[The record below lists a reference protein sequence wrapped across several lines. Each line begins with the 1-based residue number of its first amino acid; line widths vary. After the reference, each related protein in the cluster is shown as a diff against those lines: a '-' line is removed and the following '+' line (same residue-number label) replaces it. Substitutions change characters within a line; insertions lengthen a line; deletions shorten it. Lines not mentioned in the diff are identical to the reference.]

1 MSKSDFPPEEFANR
15 LARVRQA
22 MVAAGIDWLL
32 VFHPVSIHWLT
43 GSDAKGYQAF
53 QCLLVPAAAGS
64 PVMFT
69 RRSEEAE
76 FRDDALVDE
85 LVTWGGPA
93 PEDPL
98 AAFAHLIGRLG
109 LTQGRVG
116 MEVPAYYL
124 HPHHYLKIKALLG
137 AALTCEPTHLVHD
150 LKLRKSSREI
160 AFIRKAADIADR
172 TITALAGALRP
183 GRSELEVTAEIFH
196 TMLAAGG
203 GQPATPLNFVS
214 GPRAA
219 FSHGAPTERRL
230 SPGDTGNAEYCVPYR
245 RYSVTIGR
253 QFSIGP
259 PSPRLRAL
267 HDLVR
272 RAGDAAIAA
281 IRPGTAAT
289 VPHEAARAVIAEAGL
304 DAARVHLTGYGLAPA
319 FPPATAE
326 PIQLFA
332 GSPYR
337 LEAGMVLSVCPPV
350 FIAAERL
357 GVRLVDN
364 VLVTETGAERLC
376 AAARDLIV
384 I

>member
-1 MSKSDFPPEEFANR
+1 MSKSDFPPEEFADRLSRVR
-15 LARVRQA
+15 LAMA
-22 MVAAGIDWLL
+22 AAGIDWLL
-32 VFHPVSIHWLT
+32 LFHPVSIHWLT
-43 GSDAKGYQAF
+43 GSDAKSYQAF
-53 QCLLVPAAAGS
+53 QCLLVPAAATS

-76 FRDDALVDE
+76 FHDDALVDD
-85 LVTWGGPA
+85 LVTWGGPD

-98 AAFAHLIGRLG
+98 AAFARLIGRLG
-109 LTQGRVG
+109 LTHGRVG

-137 AALTCEPTHLVHD
+137 SALVAEPTSLVHD
-150 LKLRKSSREI
+150 LKLCKSPREI
-160 AFIRKAADIADR
+160 AFIRAAAAIADR
-172 TITALAGALRP
+172 TIAALAGALRP
-183 GRSELEVTAEIFH
+183 GRSELEVAAEIFH

-203 GQPATPLNFVS
+203 GQPATPLNLVS

-230 SPGDTGNAEYCVPYR
+230 AAGDTGNAEYCVPYR

-259 PSPRLRAL
+259 PSPRLLAL

-272 RAGDAAIAA
+272 RASDAAIAT
-281 IRPGTAAT
+281 IRPGIAAT
-289 VPHEAARAVIAEAGL
+289 APHEAARAVIAEAGL
-304 DAARVHLTGYGLAPA
+304 DAARIHLTGYGVAPA

-332 GSPYR
+332 GSRYR

-350 FIAAERL
+350 FITAERI

-364 VLVTETGAERLC
+364 VLVTEDGAERLC
-376 AAARDLIV
+376 TASRDLIV
-384 I
+384 V